1 MREPTG
7 GANAYDAIVIGGGHN
22 GLVAA
27 AYLAKHG
34 ARTIVLEARHKTGGA
49 ADTMAPWPEAPDVR
63 VTTLSYVM
71 SLMPPSI
78 QRDLQLSRFGYKV
91 HPQGLGYLPHP
102 DGRSIVQ
109 HEDPARTHAS
119 VARFSAKDADAYP
132 AFEEWIG
139 RIAAILGPMLMETPP
154 ELGSKKPRDILDV
167 AKLAWKLRKEFSAK
181 TVADVTRLFSMS
193 AADLLDRWF
202 ESPVMKGFMAV
213 NGIIG
218 TWAGPDAPGTAY
230 VLMHHS
236 VGDVGDGQIASW
248 GYPEGG
254 MGAVSAAC
262 EQSAR
267 FFGAEVR
274 VEARVGRVLTRN
286 GRATGVAL
294 EDGEELHAPL
304 VVTACHPKI
313 TFLEQLDRGE
323 LPAEFVHDI
332 EHWKTRSG
340 TVKINLALDRLPEF
354 TADPGFDPQIHGG
367 AIQILD
373 DLDYLEWAFQ
383 EAHFGSAATLPF
395 SDTAIPSVVDR
406 TLAPEG
412 IHVMSMFTQWV
423 PAQWA
428 DEDHKDELE
437 AYADRLIDR
446 VNDVAPG
453 FRSSVLH
460 RQIIGPKEM
469 QDGWGLIGGNIFH
482 GELTVDQLFHMRP
495 APGYA
500 DYRTPIRGLY
510 QASSATHAGGGVT
523 GMPGHHCVRE
533 ILRNRALKRSLS
545 ASGVVPRP

>member
-1 MREPTG
+1 MNEPPG
-7 GANAYDAIVIGGGHN
+7 GANTYDAIVIGGGHN

-27 AYLAKHG
+27 AYLARHG

-78 QRDLQLSRFGYKV
+78 QRDLRLTRFGYKV
-91 HPQGLGYLPHP
+91 HPQGMGYLPHP

-109 HEDPARTHAS
+109 HEDPAKTRAS

-167 AKLAWKLRKEFSAK
+167 AKLAWKLRKEVNAK
-181 TVADVTRLFSMS
+181 IVADVTRLFSMS
-193 AADLLDRWF
+193 ASDLLDRWF

-313 TFLEQLDRGE
+313 TFLQQLDRGE

-332 EHWKTRSG
+332 ERWKTRSG

-373 DLDYLEWAFQ
+373 DLDYLERAFQ
-383 EAHFGSAATLPF
+383 EARFGSAATLPF

-533 ILRNRALKRSLS
+533 ILRDRALKR
-545 ASGVVPRP
+545 

>member
-1 MREPTG
+1 MALQGNR
-7 GANAYDAIVIGGGHN
+7 YDAIVIGGGHN

-34 ARTIVLEARHKTGGA
+34 ARTVVLESRHKTGGA
-49 ADTMAPWPEAPDVR
+49 ADTMSPWDDAPDIK

-78 QRDLQLSRFGYKV
+78 QRDLQLQRFGYKV
-91 HPQGLGYLPHP
+91 YPQGMGYLPHP
-102 DGRSIVQ
+102 GGASIIQ
-109 HEDPARTHAS
+109 HEDEDTTRES
-119 VARFSAKDADAYP
+119 IRRFSKKDADAYF

-139 RIAAILGPMLMETPP
+139 RIANILGPMLMQTPP
-154 ELGSKKPRDILDV
+154 RLGSKKARDLKDV
-167 AKLAWKLRKEFSAK
+167 AQLGWTLRKELDER
-181 TVADVTRLFSMS
+181 TVADITRLFTMS
-193 AADLLDRWF
+193 ASDLLERWF
-202 ESPVMKGFMAV
+202 ESPVVKGFMAV

-236 VGDVGDGQIASW
+236 VGDIGDGKVAEW

-262 EQSAR
+262 EQAAR
-267 FFGAEVR
+267 FFGAEIR
-274 VEARVGRVLTRN
+274 VSSPVQRVQTSNGRVR
-286 GRATGVAL
+286 GVVL
-294 EDGEELHAPL
+294 DSGDEIVAPI

-313 TFLEQLDRGE
+313 TFLEQLSESE
-323 LPAEFVHDI
+323 LPAEFVEDI
-332 EHWKTRSG
+332 RHWKTRSG
-340 TVKINLALDRLPEF
+340 TVKINLALAELPEF

-373 DLDYLEWAFQ
+373 DDDYLEKAFQ
-383 EAHFGSAATLPF
+383 EARFGQAATLPF
-395 SDTAIPSVVDR
+395 SDTAIPTVFDK

-412 IHVMSMFTQWV
+412 VHVMSMFTQWV
-423 PAQWA
+423 PQEWA
-428 DEDHKDELE
+428 DEDGHDAELE

-446 VNDVAPG
+446 VNDVAPN
-453 FRSSVLH
+453 FKSSITH
-460 RQIIGPKEM
+460 RQIIGPRQM
-469 QDGWGLIGGNIFH
+469 QTDWGLIGGNIFH

-495 APGYA
+495 AVGYA
-500 DYRTPIRGLY
+500 DYRTPITGLY

-533 ILRNRALKRSLS
+533 ILKDKALRKLK
-545 ASGVVPRP
+545 A